1 MDGYPQ
7 GAPLVEFAMADL
19 VTVKPPGPPAA
30 KPSPAPEPHSLF
42 CTVSTPPS
50 TASRCELHRA
60 APPGWRSDAPAA
72 TAAGAAAAPGAS
84 GKLTAPP
91 PGPRA
96 PPAPPRGPPPV

>member
-30 KPSPAPEPHSLF
+30 KHSTAPEPHSLF
-42 CTVSTPPS
+42 CTVYTPPS

-60 APPGWRSDAPAA
+60 APPGWRSDAPDAPD
-72 TAAGAAAAPGAS
+72 AAAAGAS
-84 GKLTAPP
+84 GKLTATPA
-91 PGPRA
+91 GLRA
-96 PPAPPRGPPPV
+96 PTALAG